1 MMHVIIGG
9 GAAGI
14 TAAREIRGWQPDAQI
29 VMICADEQVHS
40 RCMLH
45 KYLSHERTA
54 EELDFTEEGFFDKDR
69 IVQNH
74 DRVVSVDTEKK
85 EVRLASDRQIA

>member
-45 KYLSHERTA
+45 K
-54 EELDFTEEGFFDKDR
+54 
-69 IVQNH
+69 
-74 DRVVSVDTEKK
+74 
-85 EVRLASDRQIA
+85 

>member
-1 MMHVIIGG
+1 MMHIIIGG

-29 VMICADEQVHS
+29 VMICADEQGHS

-45 KYLSHERTA
+45 KYLSPESRA
-54 EELDFTEEGFFDKDR
+54 E
-69 IVQNH
+69 
-74 DRVVSVDTEKK
+74 
-85 EVRLASDRQIA
+85 